1 MTRTRRH
8 LLDLASRAE
17 LLRHRNDAERL
28 QLQYAASRMADHAT
42 GAAAGLSEKAMAGDP
57 EALDAYRAAVFGRGQ
72 ARRLLGWDDRT

>member
-28 QLQYAASRMADHAT
+28 QLLDAAARMADSAT
-42 GAAAGLSEKAMAGDP
+42 GAAARLSEKAMTGDP
-57 EALDAYRAAVFGRGQ
+57 EAQDAYRAAVFGRAQ
-72 ARRLLGWDDRT
+72 ARHVLGWDDRT